1 MKNNQMLN
9 NLPELEERLKGFKEV
24 LLANLVMLGEIAAP
38 TFEEADRIEFLV
50 NRFNEAELTESSID
64 DGGNGIGF
72 LEGKKGDKGILINA
86 HADTVFSSKTDHTMR
101 VLGDR
106 ISGPGVADNSLGMA
120 VLATLPYIMSE
131 LEIELDHDLILLGGT
146 RSLGR
151 GDLQGIRFFLD
162 NHNFNLSHALCI
174 EGVELGRLSHTSIGM
189 LRGEITCKVP
199 ESYDWSRFGDASAIL
214 TLNEVINKIN
224 DIRLPKRPRTSIVM
238 GSINGGTSFNT
249 IAKDA
254 TLRFEVRSESQDVVY
269 ATGQTIED
277 IVMEVSSKTG
287 DEVNLDIFARRKPG
301 GIPYAHP
308 LNKCARDVMKS
319 LDIEPRLAPSISELA
334 ALIGK
339 KIPSLTLGIT
349 NGDNMQ
355 KPNETI
361 WIEPLFKGLAQL
373 IGILIAIDGG
383 RCE

>member
-1 MKNNQMLN
+1 MKNNQLLK

-72 LEGKKGDKGILINA
+72 LEGKNGDQGILINA
-86 HADTVFSSKTDHTMR
+86 HADTVFSSKTDHTMQ

-254 TLRFEVRSESQDVVY
+254 TLRFEVRSESQDVVH